1 MTTRLHICIT
11 CKKGEIDPDP
21 NAAHAVAR
29 LYAALCAQ
37 ARNQVLPQD
46 LQILPVECLSACNN
60 GCAVALSSPRK
71 WGYVYGH
78 MSAETDTVDI
88 LDGAVKYTLSPDG
101 IVPWRERPVQFR
113 KQSLARIPP
122 MEQK

>member
-1 MTTRLHICIT
+1 
-11 CKKGEIDPDP
+11 
-21 NAAHAVAR
+21 
-29 LYAALCAQ
+29 
-37 ARNQVLPQD
+37 
-46 LQILPVECLSACNN
+46 
-60 GCAVALSSPRK
+60 LSSPRK